1 MSTPPPAGSPL
12 PRSDRRFGLSRR
24 VLLLVA
30 AAFGLGLLL
39 FGLLWLD
46 KRNDNDFFRADA
58 PPPSQAGQEFEP
70 LPTPLPGGRGTGAGS
85 EDDARGIVRDG
96 NGGTLPES
104 TVPEGGVIE
113 EAPLPPEQPPPPPPP
128 IASGG
133 ATSAQPIHSPR
144 PRFPPRALQRGE
156 SGSILLQVQVDAQ
169 GNPAEVDVVQSS
181 RSRDLDREAVRAVR
195 QWRFR
200 PATRDGAPISSKV
213 LIPID
218 FSPGR

>member
-1 MSTPPPAGSPL
+1 MSTPPPVVPAP
-12 PRSDRRFGLSRR
+12 PRGGRSGLAKRA
-24 VLLLVA
+24 LLLVA

-58 PPPSQAGQEFEP
+58 PPPGQATQEFEP
-70 LPTPLPGGRGTGAGS
+70 LPTPGPGNGRDGKGETWD
-85 EDDARGIVRDG
+85 ELDARREPVTGQ
-96 NGGTLPES
+96 
-104 TVPEGGVIE
+104 IE
-113 EAPLPPEQPPPPPPP
+113 EGFPTPDSQPVYEPVAPPPSAPPSAPAQ
-128 IASGG
+128 AS
-133 ATSAQPIHSPR
+133 ASTSAQPIHSPR

-200 PATRDGAPISSKV
+200 PATRDGAPIASKV